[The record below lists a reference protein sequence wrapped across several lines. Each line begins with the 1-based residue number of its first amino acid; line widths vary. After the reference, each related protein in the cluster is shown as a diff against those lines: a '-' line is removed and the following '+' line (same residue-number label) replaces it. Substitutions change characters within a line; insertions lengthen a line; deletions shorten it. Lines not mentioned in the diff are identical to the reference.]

1 MQMHAKFSGTG
12 VALVTPFKADGTI
25 DFDQYGQLI
34 NHVIEGGVDYI
45 VVLGS
50 TGEAATISPKEKQ
63 ELVKCAV
70 EQVDNR
76 VAIVVGFSDN
86 STKRLVDEINA
97 FDFTGVDAILTA
109 VPAYNKPNQ
118 KGIFQHFWSVAT
130 AAPLAVILYNVP
142 GRTASNIEAATVLQL
157 ARDFP
162 NIVGIKEAS
171 GNFEQC
177 MDIVKGNK
185 RIDFALLSGDDI
197 FTLPL
202 LSVGFTGVIS
212 VVGNAF
218 PAQVSEMVRTANACD
233 FAKAKAIHYELLRII
248 NLIFADGNPA
258 GIKAALEIMGMGK
271 ARLRSPLV
279 KVNAEIY
286 QALKQLLSK
295 LV

>member
-1 MQMHAKFSGTG
+1 M
-12 VALVTPFKADGTI
+12 
-25 DFDQYGQLI
+25 
-34 NHVIEGGVDYI
+34 
-45 VVLGS
+45 
-50 TGEAATISPKEKQ
+50 
-63 ELVKCAV
+63 VKYVV
-70 EQVDNR
+70 EQVNNR

-86 STKRLVDEINA
+86 STKRLVDEINT
-97 FDFTGVDAILTA
+97 FDFTGVDAILSA
-109 VPAYNKPNQ
+109 APAYNKPNQ
-118 KGIFQHFWSVAT
+118 KGIHQHFWSVAT

-142 GRTASNIEAATVLQL
+142 GRTASNVEAATVLKL

-185 RIDFALLSGDDI
+185 RADFALLSGDDI

-218 PAQVSEMVRTANACD
+218 PAQVSEMVRVANACD
-233 FAKAKAIHYELLRII
+233 FAKAKAKHYELLEIV
-248 NLIFADGNPA
+248 NMLFADGNPA
-258 GIKAALEIMGMGK
+258 GIKAALEILGMGK

-279 KVNAEIY
+279 KVNEEVR
-286 QALKQLLSK
+286 QGLEKLLSRYII
-295 LV
+295 